1 VDKGETAEHAV
12 RRELMEELGL
22 EAQSVRYLG
31 SHYYAPSETL
41 MLNFEATV
49 AESEAHPNFEVDSWR
64 WYKITEACAAVKP
77 GGLAERLLEDL
88 RQYRTIRQEQILR
101 KFGF

>member
-1 VDKGETAEHAV
+1 
-12 RRELMEELGL
+12 
-22 EAQSVRYLG
+22 
-31 SHYYAPSETL
+31 

-88 RQYRTIRQEQILR
+88 RIEMDYSEREAKI
-101 KFGF
+101 